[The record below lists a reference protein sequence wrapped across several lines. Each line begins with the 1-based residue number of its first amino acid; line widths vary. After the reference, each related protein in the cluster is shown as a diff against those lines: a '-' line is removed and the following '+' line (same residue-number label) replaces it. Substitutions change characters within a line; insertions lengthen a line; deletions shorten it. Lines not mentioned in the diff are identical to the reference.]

1 MIAVRYFDVTLCLV
15 AGVFVALAGLPVIG
29 WAFVAG
35 AWIVTRL
42 TLDYVDERLERS
54 GAGVSARIG
63 THFAGMMARV
73 LVVALAVVAAR
84 YVGDRDDGVM
94 GAVLALIVFTVYL
107 GASSVARPSTPNRN
121 AVRP

>member
-1 MIAVRYFDVTLCLV
+1 MIAVKYLDISLALA
-15 AGVFVALAGLPVIG
+15 AGIFVALAGLPVIG
-29 WAFVAG
+29 WAFVTG
-35 AWIVTRL
+35 AWTVTRL
-42 TLDYVDERLERS
+42 TLDYVDSRLERT
-54 GAGVSARIG
+54 GAGAPTRIG

-107 GASSVARPSTPNRN
+107 GASSVARITERN
-121 AVRP
+121 PVRQ